1 MIGEGNLSQTL
12 RGAFRVQQLAETDAG
27 LSDRQRPLP
36 VLQRQRIIAEDLA
49 APPRQH
55 LYWRVVVGGDRFKVF
70 GRGQQFLRD
79 LVVLAALLQQDAQQ
93 LDQRTEPRRR
103 FGFRG
108 LRQVEWRWLGEP
120 ASNRLQDLATELA
133 LRHTFAEAAGSRQR
147 LYRSRRVG
155 GNLEH

>member
-1 MIGEGNLSQTL
+1 MIGERNLSQTL
-12 RGAFRVQQLAETDAG
+12 RSAFWIEQFDETDAV
-27 LSDRQRPLP
+27 LPDRQRPLS

-55 LYWRVVVGGDRFKVF
+55 LYRRVVVGGDRFKVF

-108 LRQVEWRWLGEP
+108 LRQIEWRWLGEP
-120 ASNRLQDLATELA
+120 ASDRLQDLATELA

-147 LYRSRRVG
+147 LDRSR
-155 GNLEH
+155 